1 MYLLSILAVV
11 LCFALVQF
19 MAPTRIGDFMDSASI
34 LFLLVLVIPLMLSSG
49 LLKDL
54 NNAIRLLFGKKK
66 VTSLLELKRAK
77 LAVDMLIKV
86 SFCSSI
92 LVTMMELVAILH
104 TMSDLAK
111 LGPMISVT
119 ILTILYAAVIAL
131 LFLPIGAQLAQRI
144 LEYMPSGP
152 EGDAEGQKSSES
164 APSGEEGD
172 RDERRMS

>member
-1 MYLLSILAVV
+1 MYLLSVLAVV
-11 LCFALVQF
+11 LCFVLVQF

-54 NNAIRLLFGKKK
+54 NNAIRLVFGKRKAA
-66 VTSLLELKRAK
+66 SLLELKRAK
-77 LAVDMLIKV
+77 LAVDMLIRV

-92 LVTMMELVAILH
+92 LVTMMEMVAILH
-104 TMSDLAK
+104 TMSDAAN

-144 LEYMPSGP
+144 LEYMPSDP
-152 EGDAEGQKSSES
+152 EGQGSSEP
-164 APSGEEGD
+164 ALSGTEGD
-172 RDERRMS
+172 REGQRMP